1 MDIQHLFWHM
11 DVQTAEVY
19 ITLTKKKMKK
29 KWKDI
34 KL

>member
-19 ITLTKKKMKK
+19 ITRTKKMEGHKVVGKVQ
-29 KWKDI
+29 
-34 KL
+34 